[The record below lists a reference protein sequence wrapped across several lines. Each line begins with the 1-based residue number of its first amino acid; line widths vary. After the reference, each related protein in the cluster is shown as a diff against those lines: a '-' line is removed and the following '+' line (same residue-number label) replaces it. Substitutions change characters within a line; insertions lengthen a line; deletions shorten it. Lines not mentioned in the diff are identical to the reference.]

1 MKPATLNNRI
11 FQVSREREKRI
22 ALEENQV
29 RNNQT
34 VIADAI
40 SQTKTIL
47 PVPAGQLQTVKRAGL
62 IFDPARTYGTALA
75 QLLGA
80 PSEGLPINS
89 DDLAEALRLTALK
102 IESGDINFL
111 RMTLLGQ
118 AAVVEALMMEAAR
131 EYKDSETRGKW
142 QWARVRL
149 REFQQ
154 LQKAHMRT
162 IATIAGLSNKN

>member
-1 MKPATLNNRI
+1 M
-11 FQVSREREKRI
+11 FQVSQERQKRI
-22 ALEENQV
+22 ARDEIQMRTNQA
-29 RNNQT
+29 

-40 SQTKTIL
+40 SQAKTITS
-47 PVPAGQLQTVKRAGL
+47 VPEHRPQVVERVGL

-89 DDLAEALRLTALK
+89 DDLAEALQLTALK

-111 RMTLLGQ
+111 RVTLLGQ
-118 AAVVEALMMEAAR
+118 AAIIEAVMMDALRDYTASEAR
-131 EYKDSETRGKW
+131 QSW

-162 IATIAGLSNKN
+162 ITAIAGLSKKH